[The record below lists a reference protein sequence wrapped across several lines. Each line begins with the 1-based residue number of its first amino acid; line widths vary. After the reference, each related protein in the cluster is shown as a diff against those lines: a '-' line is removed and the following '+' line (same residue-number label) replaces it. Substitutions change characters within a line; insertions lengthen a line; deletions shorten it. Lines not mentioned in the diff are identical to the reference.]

1 MLALLLIVLWI
12 PPYIVNYTEY
22 INWILEPMP
31 ISNVSN
37 VIDLSLGGICMR
49 QLYIKQKVFSLSG
62 KFTVKDQQE
71 NDVYYVE
78 GSFMK
83 VPKTF
88 SIMNT
93 ARDEV
98 ALITKKV
105 FSFLPKFFV
114 DVNGQE
120 VLTIKKE
127 FSFLKARYT
136 IDAAGIEVQGNW
148 WDMDF
153 QVLHHGEIVG
163 EVSKEWFTWGDSY
176 KVQIIDEELET
187 IIIALVVAI
196 DCVKA
201 DQAAASAASI

>member
-1 MLALLLIVLWI
+1 MK
-12 PPYIVNYTEY
+12 
-22 INWILEPMP
+22 
-31 ISNVSN
+31 
-37 VIDLSLGGICMR
+37 

-62 KFTVKDQQE
+62 KFTVKNQQE
-71 NDVYYVE
+71 EDVYYVE
-78 GSFMK
+78 GSFMQI
-83 VPKTF
+83 PKTF

-93 ARDEV
+93 TRDEV

-114 DVNGQE
+114 EVNGRE

-136 IDAAGIEVQGNW
+136 IDSADIEVHGNW

-153 QVLHHGEIVG
+153 QVLQHGVVIG
-163 EVSKEWFTWGDSY
+163 EVNKEWFTWGDSY
-176 KVQIIDEELET
+176 KIQILNEEMEAT
-187 IIIALVVAI
+187 MIAFVVAI

-201 DQAAASAASI
+201 DQAAASHQ

>member
-1 MLALLLIVLWI
+1 MELLFGIQCI
-12 PPYIVNYTEY
+12 
-22 INWILEPMP
+22 ILEPMP

-37 VIDLSLGGICMR
+37 VKDLRLGGISMR

-71 NDVYYVE
+71 KDIYYVE
-78 GSFMK
+78 GSFMQ

-105 FSFLPKFFV
+105 FSFLPKFLV
-114 DVNGQE
+114 EVNGRE

-127 FSFLKARYT
+127 FSFFKARYT
-136 IDAAGIEVQGNW
+136 IDAAGIEVHGNW

-153 QVLHHGEIVG
+153 QVLQQGKIVG
-163 EVSKEWFTWGDSY
+163 EVGKEWFTWGDSY
-176 KVQIIDEELET
+176 KVQIIDEEMET

-201 DQAAASAASI
+201 DQAAASSAASI

>member
-1 MLALLLIVLWI
+1 M
-12 PPYIVNYTEY
+12 TEY
-22 INWILEPMP
+22 KGEDWMK
-31 ISNVSN
+31 
-37 VIDLSLGGICMR
+37 

-71 NDVYYVE
+71 KDVYFVE

-83 VPKTF
+83 IPKTF

-93 ARDEV
+93 KRDEV

-105 FSFLPKFFV
+105 FSWIPKFFV
-114 DVNGQE
+114 EVNGRE

-127 FSFLKARYT
+127 FSFFKARYT
-136 IDAAGIEVQGNW
+136 IDAAGIEVHGNW

-153 QVLHHGEIVG
+153 QVVQHGQVVG
-163 EVSKEWFTWGDSY
+163 KVSKEWFTWGDSY
-176 KVQIIDEELET
+176 RVQILNEEMEA
-187 IIIALVVAI
+187 IIIAIVVAI

-201 DQAAASAASI
+201 DQAAASSAATT